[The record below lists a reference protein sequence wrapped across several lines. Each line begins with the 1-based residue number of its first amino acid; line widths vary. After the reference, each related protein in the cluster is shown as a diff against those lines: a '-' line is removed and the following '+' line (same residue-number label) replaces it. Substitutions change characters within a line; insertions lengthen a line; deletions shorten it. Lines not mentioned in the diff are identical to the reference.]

1 MIAYAKPNQFQEN
14 VVFFQKLGVVKLT
27 DFGFS
32 NKFCPGQK
40 LETSCGSL
48 AYSAP
53 EILLG
58 DSYDAP
64 AVDVWSLG
72 VILYMLVCGQPP
84 FQEANDSETLTMIMD
99 CKYTLPE
106 HVSLGCR
113 KLISS
118 MLVREPEKRATLK
131 QIASDTWLMEGASTK
146 QQQQQQPEYLP
157 LVSREQVSDE
167 DHSLIIQKMVNGN
180 IAQKDEILE

>member
-1 MIAYAKPNQFQEN
+1 M
-14 VVFFQKLGVVKLT
+14 FFKKLGVVKLT

-99 CKYTLPE
+99 CKYTMPA
-106 HVSLGCR
+106 HVSEGCN
-113 KLISS
+113 KLIGT
-118 MLVREPEKRATLK
+118 MLVREPEKRATLQ
-131 QIASDTWLMEGASTK
+131 QIAKDKWLMKDSDASSGDD
-146 QQQQQQPEYLP
+146 QIPDYLP
-157 LVSREQVSDE
+157 LVSRQQVSEE
-167 DHSLIIQKMVNGN
+167 DHNMIIQKMVNGN
-180 IAQKDEILE
+180 IATKDEILE